1 MKTNPGNHQDSLLHC
16 SASFICLSYWTLII
30 CTHCSLTDSK
40 AEEAKEMLVNAA
52 QLRLRT
58 LEQQLNGD
66 EESEGL
72 PSPQHSPLPSPR
84 LEHLRHPQMVDR
96 KAVTLKEAPS
106 SGLPSPHASPPSSWH
121 AYSDTASQGLPSP
134 VPSPRLFDAEINV
147 KRLFKFEFTHKI

>member
-1 MKTNPGNHQDSLLHC
+1 
-16 SASFICLSYWTLII
+16 
-30 CTHCSLTDSK
+30 
-40 AEEAKEMLVNAA
+40 MLVNAA

-96 KAVTLKEAPS
+96 KSVTLKEAPS
-106 SGLPSPHASPPSSWH
+106 SGLPSPHGTSSNSTMKPGMRPSRTDPEEL
-121 AYSDTASQGLPSP
+121 AYLRTCAM
-134 VPSPRLFDAEINV
+134 
-147 KRLFKFEFTHKI
+147 